1 MENLTGAVFKSPT
14 GGFVCIY
21 RVASEAG
28 KFLIRKCL
36 KDGSVKGLPRIDKV
50 ALADLGERIY

>member
-14 GGFVCIY
+14 GGFVCILRPAY
-21 RVASEAG
+21 EAG

-50 ALADLGERIY
+50 SLEDLGEQV